1 MMIQGMAAGELGL
14 RMCAGAQDG
23 KRKIEP
29 DIDRQ
34 RKYRK
39 EKTGCRGWI
48 ANERAEKV
56 LGLLHSP

>member
-48 ANERAEKV
+48 HYYKKH
-56 LGLLHSP
+56 L